1 MKATREDLQHV
12 LDMVLLDNKGSVL
25 TEALVI
31 GIGQSVLMYIG
42 NIEAGA
48 QAGLQASAEQSREG

>member
-1 MKATREDLQHV
+1 
-12 LDMVLLDNKGSVL
+12 MVLIDNKGSML

-42 NIEAGA
+42 NIEAGG
-48 QAGLQASAEQSREG
+48 QDGLAAEQKAEG